1 MSLFVELKRRNVF
14 RVGLAYLVASWLLMQ
29 VVDVLAPVFSLPD
42 WAPKLIFL
50 ILAIGLVPT
59 IIFSWV
65 FEMTPEGIKRE
76 SEVDRSNSITQTTAK
91 KLDMVTIGLLVAAI
105 AAVALDRFMP
115 GQEAPTS
122 GSEPSSITSTEQ
134 SAVTADQKPDSAL
147 DSENREEPEKP
158 KPSDKS
164 IAVLPFVNMSDDA
177 GNEYFSD
184 GISEEIL
191 NALAKIKDLK
201 VAGRTSS
208 FAFKGKNQ
216 DLRNIGVAL
225 NVAHILEG
233 SVRKAGNR
241 VRITAQLIKVDDG
254 FHVWS
259 ENFDRE
265 LDDVFAIQD
274 EISAAI
280 LHQLKAHLIGEEAT
294 SVARTDAK
302 TYDLYLLAGQRI
314 YERNQASLQM
324 ASDLLHEAITID
336 PDYAPAYAQLGIASY
351 LLSETNYGELP
362 AAEAD
367 ALARQHFDKALLL
380 DPNQA
385 EAMAGLGVYY
395 YTSLLDYDKGV
406 GWLEKA
412 LAINPNLINASLWL
426 STALNQLG
434 KISESISILEK
445 SFARDPLHPPTF
457 NNLSMIYAVSGE
469 VKKAREML
477 SGIKRYLPSDAGLMA
492 SIGKVETL
500 AGNWA
505 EANRLLTE
513 AIERGPLNFV
523 DRIWLSMATLETQ
536 QFERLAE
543 IGTDRFRAIA
553 LSRLGRVEE
562 GLILGAEWVDKGN
575 NPSRFFQ
582 QLTEDGRFP
591 ELIAFLESRWPDLD
605 ALESSFPSR
614 SGYGAYT
621 MGSIAHAYSR
631 VGEPDKFDDAMARF
645 QASLEWQIEQGAD
658 NWVLTGSRAQFA
670 MLSGDHD
677 GALEFLGQS
686 FEQGGL
692 QIIPLTTEH
701 SVFAPLRGDP
711 RFEAL
716 LVEMRERLNE
726 HRAALGLEPV
736 SA

>member
-29 VVDVLAPVFSLPD
+29 MVDVLAPVFALPD

-115 GQEAPTS
+115 GPEAPTT
-122 GSEPSSITSTEQ
+122 GSDTSSVTSTEQ
-134 SAVTADQKPDSAL
+134 SAATADQKPDSAL
-147 DSENREEPEKP
+147 VSENQEEPEKP

-241 VRITAQLIKVDDG
+241 VRITAQLIKVNDG
-254 FHVWS
+254 YHVWS
-259 ENFDRE
+259 ENYDRE

-280 LHQLKAHLIGEEAT
+280 LQQLKAHLMGEEAT
-294 SVARTDAK
+294 TVARTDAK
-302 TYDLYLLAGQRI
+302 TYDLYLLASQRI

-324 ASDLLHEAITID
+324 ASDLLNEAIKID
-336 PDYAPAYAQLGIASY
+336 SGYAPAYAQLGITSF
-351 LLSETNYGELP
+351 LLSEINYGELP

-367 ALARQHFDKALLL
+367 VLARQYFDKALLL

-385 EAMAGLGVYY
+385 EAMAGLGLYY
-395 YTSLLDYDKGV
+395 YTSLLDYDNGV

-457 NNLSMIYAVSGE
+457 NNLSMDYAISGE
-469 VKKAREML
+469 VEKAREML
-477 SGIKRYLPSDAGLMA
+477 SEIKRYLPGDAGLIA
-492 SIGKVETL
+492 SIGKVETF

-513 AIERGPLNFV
+513 AIEREPLNFV
-523 DRIWLSMATLETQ
+523 DRIWLSLAALETQ

-543 IGTDRFRAIA
+543 IGTDRFKAIA
-553 LSRLGRVEE
+553 LSRLDRVEE

-575 NPSRFFQ
+575 SPSRFFQ
-582 QLTEDGRFP
+582 QLIEDGRFS
-591 ELIAFLESRWPDLD
+591 ELIVFLESRWPDLD

-614 SGYGAYT
+614 SGYGAYM

-631 VGEPDKFDDAMARF
+631 VAEPEKFDDAMARF

-677 GALEFLGQS
+677 GALELLGQS
-686 FEQGGL
+686 FMQGGL
-692 QIIPLTTEH
+692 QIVPLTNEH
-701 SVFAPLRGDP
+701 SVFASLRGDP
-711 RFEAL
+711 RFENL
-716 LVEMRERLNE
+716 LVEMRGRLNE
-726 HRAALGLEPV
+726 ERAALGLEPV
-736 SA
+736 ST

>member
-29 VVDVLAPVFSLPD
+29 MVDVLAPVFALPD

-50 ILAIGLVPT
+50 ILAIGLVPA

-115 GQEAPTS
+115 GPEAPTT
-122 GSEPSSITSTEQ
+122 GSDISSVTSTEQ
-134 SAVTADQKPDSAL
+134 SAATADQKPDSAL
-147 DSENREEPEKP
+147 VSENQEEPEKP

-259 ENFDRE
+259 ENYDRE

-280 LHQLKAHLIGEEAT
+280 LHQLKAHLMGEEAT

-302 TYDLYLLAGQRI
+302 TYDLYLLA
-314 YERNQASLQM
+314 S
-324 ASDLLHEAITID
+324 
-336 PDYAPAYAQLGIASY
+336 
-351 LLSETNYGELP
+351 
-362 AAEAD
+362 
-367 ALARQHFDKALLL
+367 
-380 DPNQA
+380 
-385 EAMAGLGVYY
+385 
-395 YTSLLDYDKGV
+395 
-406 GWLEKA
+406 
-412 LAINPNLINASLWL
+412 
-426 STALNQLG
+426 
-434 KISESISILEK
+434 
-445 SFARDPLHPPTF
+445 
-457 NNLSMIYAVSGE
+457 
-469 VKKAREML
+469 
-477 SGIKRYLPSDAGLMA
+477 
-492 SIGKVETL
+492 
-500 AGNWA
+500 
-505 EANRLLTE
+505 
-513 AIERGPLNFV
+513 
-523 DRIWLSMATLETQ
+523 AT
-536 QFERLAE
+536 R
-543 IGTDRFRAIA
+543 
-553 LSRLGRVEE
+553 
-562 GLILGAEWVDKGN
+562 
-575 NPSRFFQ
+575 
-582 QLTEDGRFP
+582 
-591 ELIAFLESRWPDLD
+591 
-605 ALESSFPSR
+605 
-614 SGYGAYT
+614 
-621 MGSIAHAYSR
+621 
-631 VGEPDKFDDAMARF
+631 
-645 QASLEWQIEQGAD
+645 
-658 NWVLTGSRAQFA
+658 
-670 MLSGDHD
+670 
-677 GALEFLGQS
+677 
-686 FEQGGL
+686 
-692 QIIPLTTEH
+692 
-701 SVFAPLRGDP
+701 
-711 RFEAL
+711 
-716 LVEMRERLNE
+716 
-726 HRAALGLEPV
+726 PV
-736 SA
+736 CKWRPIC